1 MTYQSYYFHDGT
13 DGWFNFQISLSEIN
27 LKNLQIKSKY
37 FLITTYKS
45 SYNGSNFK
53 LFFIV
58 PGESAR
64 GALSHV
70 PEGEPETS
78 PSRVACIEW
87 GPKQHVESWTW
98 NLHLDGE
105 FPFEKYQMIYL
116 IGFNK
121 SINLEE
127 AAISITVDLSPALAA
142 DWRVNITFTHLEN
155 RPTNSTLHKLGINPI
170 FFQEGSHDIID
181 FYLLTINLV
190 RREVDIFRLM
200 WLSWIPSLGILCI
213 LIASIPQLL
222 ARNPAVIN
230 LYLTI
235 LVSIVALILALISYL
250 PPYETLAENLFYADI
265 GISLVFMTIATL
277 VPKAKRKKSKCSS
290 C

>member
-1 MTYQSYYFHDGT
+1 M
-13 DGWFNFQISLSEIN
+13 
-27 LKNLQIKSKY
+27 
-37 FLITTYKS
+37 
-45 SYNGSNFK
+45 
-53 LFFIV
+53 
-58 PGESAR
+58 
-64 GALSHV
+64 
-70 PEGEPETS
+70 
-78 PSRVACIEW
+78 CIR
-87 GPKQHVESWTW
+87 
-98 NLHLDGE
+98 DR
-105 FPFEKYQMIYL
+105 
-116 IGFNK
+116 
-121 SINLEE
+121 SINLDE
-127 AAISITVDLSPALAA
+127 ADSSIAVDLSPALAA
-142 DWRVNITFTHLEN
+142 DWRVNIIFTHLES

-170 FFQEGSHDIID
+170 FFQRGSDDIID
-181 FYLLTINLV
+181 FYLLTISLV
-190 RREVDIFRLM
+190 RREADIFRLM
-200 WLSWIPSLGILCI
+200 WLSWIPSLGILCT